1 MKYLRISLLTV
12 LVLSTAGCD
21 GVSDSIDYY
30 FSSGGSLRHGT
41 SASEDGPSD
50 EATLVISSLP

>member
-12 LVLSTAGCD
+12 LVLSAAGCH
-21 GVSDSIDYY
+21 GLSDSIDYF

-41 SASEDGPSD
+41 SASEDETSD
-50 EATLVISSLP
+50 EATLVISSIL

>member
-1 MKYLRISLLTV
+1 MKYLRISVLTV

-21 GVSDSIDYY
+21 DVSDRIVYF

-41 SASEDGPSD
+41 SASEDEPSD
-50 EATLVISSLP
+50 EATLVISSRP

>member
-12 LVLSTAGCD
+12 LALATAGCD
-21 GVSDSIDYY
+21 VLPESIDYF

-41 SASEDGPSD
+41 SASEDETPD

>member
-12 LVLSTAGCD
+12 LVLATAGCD
-21 GVSDSIDYY
+21 DLPESIAYF

-41 SASEDGPSD
+41 SAAEDETTD